1 MLLDNRIVKT
11 LLCSSPCFDCR
22 LKGWVGAQVVMLAL
36 EVNECV
42 PSVVLLIVP
51 YSGVTRGIIT
61 PESLRNYDV
70 ADGGAGDQI
79 LSVFD
84 GVRPSLFIQ
93 ASAAEDLPGFQC
105 IDSLVCGITALA

>member
-1 MLLDNRIVKT
+1 MCDDSRIVKT
-11 LLCSSPCFDCR
+11 LLRSSSRFDCR

-42 PSVVLLIVP
+42 PSVVLLIMP

-84 GVRPSLFIQ
+84 GVRPSLFVQ
-93 ASAAEDLPGFQC
+93 ASAAEDLPGFQRV
-105 IDSLVCGITALA
+105 DGLVRSITALA

>member
-1 MLLDNRIVKT
+1 M
-11 LLCSSPCFDCR
+11 F
-22 LKGWVGAQVVMLAL
+22 AL

-42 PSVVLLIVP
+42 PSVVLFIVP
-51 YSGVTRGIIT
+51 HSGVTRCVVA
-61 PESLRNYDV
+61 PQSLRNYDV

-93 ASAAEDLPGFQC
+93 ASAAEDLPGFQRV
-105 IDSLVCGITALA
+105 DGLVRSITALT

>member
-1 MLLDNRIVKT
+1 MET
-11 LLCSSPCFDCR
+11 LLRSSSRFDCR

-42 PSVVLLIVP
+42 PSVVLLVVP

-61 PESLRNYDV
+61 PESLRNYDI
-70 ADGGAGDQI
+70 ADGGAGNQI

-84 GVRPSLFIQ
+84 GVRPSLFVQ
-93 ASAAEDLPGFQC
+93 ASTAEDLPGFQC
-105 IDSLVCGITALA
+105 IDGLVRGIAALA

>member
-1 MLLDNRIVKT
+1 
-11 LLCSSPCFDCR
+11 
-22 LKGWVGAQVVMLAL
+22 MLAL

-51 YSGVTRGIIT
+51 HSGVTRGIIT

-84 GVRPSLFIQ
+84 GVRPSLFVQ
-93 ASAAEDLPGFQC
+93 TSAAKDLPGFQRV
-105 IDSLVCGITALA
+105 DGLVRSITALA

>member
-1 MLLDNRIVKT
+1 MEALLR
-11 LLCSSPCFDCR
+11 SSSRFDCR

-42 PSVVLLIVP
+42 PSVVLLVVP

-61 PESLRNYDV
+61 PESLRNYDI
-70 ADGGAGDQI
+70 ADGGAGNQI

-84 GVRPSLFIQ
+84 GVRPSLFVQ
-93 ASAAEDLPGFQC
+93 ASTAEDLPGFQC
-105 IDSLVCGITALA
+105 IDGLVRGIAALA

>member
-1 MLLDNRIVKT
+1 MLLDNRIVET
-11 LLCSSPCFDCR
+11 LLRSSPRFDCR

-51 YSGVTRGIIT
+51 HSGVTRGVVASK
-61 PESLRNYDV
+61 SLRNYNV
-70 ADGGAGDQI
+70 ADGRTGNQV
-79 LSVFD
+79 LTVFD

-93 ASAAEDLPGFQC
+93 ASAAENLPGFQC

>member
-1 MLLDNRIVKT
+1 
-11 LLCSSPCFDCR
+11 
-22 LKGWVGAQVVMLAL
+22 MLAL

-93 ASAAEDLPGFQC
+93 ASAAKDLPGFQRVNG
-105 IDSLVCGITALA
+105 LVRGITAFA

>member
-36 EVNECV
+36 EVNECM
-42 PSVVLLIVP
+42 PTVVLLIVP
-51 YSGVTRGIIT
+51 YSGVTRGVVASK
-61 PESLRNYDV
+61 SLRNYNV
-70 ADGGAGDQI
+70 ADGGAGNQI

-84 GVRPSLFIQ
+84 GVRPSLFVQ
-93 ASAAEDLPGFQC
+93 ASAAKDLPGFQRV
-105 IDSLVCGITALA
+105 DGLVRSITALA

>member
-84 GVRPSLFIQ
+84 GVRPSLFVQ
-93 ASAAEDLPGFQC
+93 ASAAEDLPGFQRV
-105 IDSLVCGITALA
+105 DGLVRSITALA

>member
-1 MLLDNRIVKT
+1 MLLDNRIVET
-11 LLCSSPCFDCR
+11 LLRSSPSFDCR
-22 LKGWVGAQVVMLAL
+22 LKGWVGTQVVMLAL
-36 EVNECV
+36 EVNKCV

-51 YSGVTRGIIT
+51 HSSVTRGVVASK
-61 PESLRNYDV
+61 SLRNYNV
-70 ADGGAGDQI
+70 ADGGAGNQI

>member
-1 MLLDNRIVKT
+1 MCDDSRIVKT
-11 LLCSSPCFDCR
+11 LLRSSSRFDCR

-51 YSGVTRGIIT
+51 HSGVTRGVVASK
-61 PESLRNYDV
+61 SLRNHNV
-70 ADGGAGDQI
+70 ADGGAGNQI
-79 LSVFD
+79 FSVFD
-84 GVRPSLFIQ
+84 DVRPSLFVQ

-105 IDSLVCGITALA
+105 IDGLVRGITALT

>member
-1 MLLDNRIVKT
+1 MLLDNRIVET
-11 LLCSSPCFDCR
+11 LLRSSSRFDCR

-61 PESLRNYDV
+61 PESLRNYDI
-70 ADGGAGDQI
+70 ADGGAGNQI

-84 GVRPSLFIQ
+84 GVRPSLFVQ
-93 ASAAEDLPGFQC
+93 ASTAEDLPGFQC
-105 IDSLVCGITALA
+105 IDGLVRGIAALA

>member
-1 MLLDNRIVKT
+1 MFDDGRIVET
-11 LLCSSPCFDCR
+11 LLRSSSRFDCR

-36 EVNECV
+36 EVYECV

-51 YSGVTRGIIT
+51 HTSVTRGVVASK
-61 PESLRNYDV
+61 SLRNYDV

-84 GVRPSLFIQ
+84 GVRPSLFVQ
-93 ASAAEDLPGFQC
+93 ASAAEDLPGFQRV
-105 IDSLVCGITALA
+105 DGLVRSITALA